1 MSYGWLM
8 ADTSS
13 PRIRSFELFRSI
25 MLAQRRAA
33 EEWVRARGLTFE
45 QAVVIGYLEQ
55 RPGAKQRDIA
65 EMSKTSA
72 ANISLM
78 LKVLESRNLVE
89 RRTEGGDE
97 RSKRVHAT
105 ADGVAL
111 IAGLN
116 EAMAEV
122 DEGIFAPLTA
132 AEQETLEALLDKVN
146 AALPPYQP

>member
-1 MSYGWLM
+1 M
-8 ADTSS
+8 ADRSS
-13 PRIRSFELFRSI
+13 SRIRSFELFRSI
-25 MLAQRRAA
+25 MQAQRKAA

-55 RPGAKQRDIA
+55 VPGAKQRDIA
-65 EMSKTSA
+65 AMSRTTP

-78 LKVLESRNLVE
+78 LKVLEGRGLVE
-89 RRTEGGDE
+89 RRFELGDE
-97 RSKRVHAT
+97 RSKRVYAT
-105 ADGVAL
+105 ADGIAL

-132 AEQETLEALLDKVN
+132 AEQDMLEELLDKVN
-146 AALPPYQP
+146 AALPPHQP

>member
-1 MSYGWLM
+1 M

-25 MLAQRRAA
+25 MQAQRKAA
-33 EEWVRARGLTFE
+33 EEWIRARGLTFE

-55 RPGAKQRDIA
+55 VPGAKQRDIA
-65 EMSKTSA
+65 DMSKTTP

-78 LKVLESRNLVE
+78 LKVLEGRGLVE
-89 RRTEGGDE
+89 RRTESGDE
-97 RSKRVHAT
+97 RSKRVYAT
-105 ADGVAL
+105 AAGIAL

-132 AEQETLEALLDKVN
+132 AEQDTLEALLDKVN
-146 AALPPYQP
+146 AALPRYQP